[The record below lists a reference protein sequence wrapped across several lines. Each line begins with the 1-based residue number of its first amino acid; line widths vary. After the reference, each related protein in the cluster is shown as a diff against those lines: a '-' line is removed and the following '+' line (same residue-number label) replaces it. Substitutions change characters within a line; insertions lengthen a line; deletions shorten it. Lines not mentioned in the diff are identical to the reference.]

1 MMSQMQKD
9 NKKMR
14 YVLPLLINTVLFFAV
29 YRVLLFYAEMTEETF
44 YSFLVMVLYTA
55 LLLGFVLA
63 YIIYNRF
70 FYRKGVTSEQLPP
83 EWSDSKKQEFFE
95 DAERRTERSRW
106 MLTVIFPLVVTFFI
120 ETVDLFIMDM
130 LFRG

>member
-9 NKKMR
+9 NKKTR
-14 YVLPLLINTVLFFAV
+14 YDLPLLINTVLFFAV

-44 YSFLVMVLYTA
+44 YSFLVMVLYMA
-55 LLLGFVLA
+55 LLVGFVLA

-70 FYRKGVTSEQLPP
+70 FYRKGVAPEQLPP
-83 EWSDSKKQEFFE
+83 EWSDSKKQAFFE
-95 DAERRTERSRW
+95 DAQRRTERSRW

-120 ETVDLFIMDM
+120 ETVDLFIIDM

>member
-1 MMSQMQKD
+1 MSQLQKD
-9 NKKMR
+9 SKKTR
-14 YVLPLLINTVLFFAV
+14 YVLPLCINTVLFFAV

-44 YSFLVMVLYTA
+44 YSFLVMVLYMT

-70 FYRKGVTSEQLPP
+70 FYRKGVTPEQLPA
-83 EWSDSKKQEFFE
+83 EWSEAKKQEFIE
-95 DAERRTERSRW
+95 DAVRRWERSRW

-120 ETVDLFIMDM
+120 DTVDLFIIDT
-130 LFRG
+130 LF

>member
-1 MMSQMQKD
+1 MSQLQKD
-9 NKKMR
+9 SKKTR
-14 YVLPLLINTVLFFAV
+14 YVLPLCINTVLFFAV

-44 YSFLVMVLYTA
+44 YSFLVMVLYMA

-70 FYRKGVTSEQLPP
+70 FYRKGVTPEQLPA
-83 EWSDSKKQEFFE
+83 EWSEAKKQEFIE
-95 DAERRTERSRW
+95 DAVRRWERSRW

-120 ETVDLFIMDM
+120 DTVDLFIIDT
-130 LFRG
+130 LF

>member
-1 MMSQMQKD
+1 MSQLQKD
-9 NKKMR
+9 SKKTR
-14 YVLPLLINTVLFFAV
+14 YVLPLCINTVLFFAV

-44 YSFLVMVLYTA
+44 YSFLVMVLYMA

-70 FYRKGVTSEQLPP
+70 FYRKGVTPEQLPA
-83 EWSDSKKQEFFE
+83 EWSEAKKQEFIE
-95 DAERRTERSRW
+95 DAVRRWERSRW

-120 ETVDLFIMDM
+120 DTVGLFIIDT
-130 LFRG
+130 LF

>member
-1 MMSQMQKD
+1 MSQLQKD
-9 NKKMR
+9 SKKTR
-14 YVLPLLINTVLFFAV
+14 YVLPLCINTVLFFAV

-44 YSFLVMVLYTA
+44 YSFLVMVLYMA

-70 FYRKGVTSEQLPP
+70 FYRKGVTPEQLPA
-83 EWSDSKKQEFFE
+83 EWSEAKKQEFIE
-95 DAERRTERSRW
+95 DAVRRTERSRW

-120 ETVDLFIMDM
+120 DTVDLFIIDT
-130 LFRG
+130 LF

>member
-1 MMSQMQKD
+1 MSQLQKD
-9 NKKMR
+9 SKKTR
-14 YVLPLLINTVLFFAV
+14 YVLPLCINTVLFFAV

-44 YSFLVMVLYTA
+44 YSFLVMVLYMT

-70 FYRKGVTSEQLPP
+70 FYRKGVTPEQLPA
-83 EWSDSKKQEFFE
+83 EWSEAKKQEFIE
-95 DAERRTERSRW
+95 DAVRRWERSRW

-120 ETVDLFIMDM
+120 DTVDLFIVDT
-130 LFRG
+130 LF

>member
-1 MMSQMQKD
+1 MSQLQKD
-9 NKKMR
+9 SKKTR
-14 YVLPLLINTVLFFAV
+14 YILPLCINTVLFFAV

-44 YSFLVMVLYTA
+44 YSFLVMVLYMA

-70 FYRKGVTSEQLPP
+70 FYRKGVTPEQLPA
-83 EWSDSKKQEFFE
+83 EWSEAKKQEFIE
-95 DAERRTERSRW
+95 DAVRRTERSRW

-120 ETVDLFIMDM
+120 DTVDLFIIDT
-130 LFRG
+130 LF

>member
-1 MMSQMQKD
+1 MSQPQK
-9 NKKMR
+9 NSQKTR
-14 YVLPLLINTVLFFAV
+14 YVLPLCINTVLFFAV

-44 YSFLVMVLYTA
+44 YSFLVMVLYMA

-70 FYRKGVTSEQLPP
+70 FYRKGVTPEQLPD
-83 EWSDSKKQEFFE
+83 EWSEAKKQEFIE
-95 DAERRTERSRW
+95 DAIRRTERSRW

-120 ETVDLFIMDM
+120 DTVDLFIIDT
-130 LFRG
+130 LF

>member
-1 MMSQMQKD
+1 MSQLQKD
-9 NKKMR
+9 SKKTR
-14 YVLPLLINTVLFFAV
+14 YVLPLCINTVLFFAV

-44 YSFLVMVLYTA
+44 YSFLVMVLYMT

-70 FYRKGVTSEQLPP
+70 FYRKGVTPEQLPA
-83 EWSDSKKQEFFE
+83 EWSEAKKQEFIE
-95 DAERRTERSRW
+95 DAVRRTERSRW

-120 ETVDLFIMDM
+120 DTVDLFIIDT
-130 LFRG
+130 LF